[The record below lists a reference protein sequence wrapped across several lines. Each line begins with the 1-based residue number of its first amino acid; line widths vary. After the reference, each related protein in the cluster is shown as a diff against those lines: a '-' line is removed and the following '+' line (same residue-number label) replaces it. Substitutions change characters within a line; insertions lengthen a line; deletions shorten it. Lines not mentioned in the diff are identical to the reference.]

1 MSFEWRRLLIETNLF
16 EQIDK
21 VLDLE
26 VVGKNFTIRVQEAK
40 LVLTMAVEGRSE
52 GEVSSCDS
60 DSMTSS
66 VYRNQGMELT
76 LCTIKVIEGEDVVYE
91 AVNEELVI
99 EAGWRLRGL
108 LMCQRDMKSLN

>member
-1 MSFEWRRLLIETNLF
+1 
-16 EQIDK
+16 
-21 VLDLE
+21 
-26 VVGKNFTIRVQEAK
+26 
-40 LVLTMAVEGRSE
+40 MAVEGRSE

-66 VYRNQGMELT
+66 VYRNQVEVSNEMVGVVDHVVDERRVGMELT